1 MATRIFP
8 SRPRHYHICKAELI
22 KSGSPFFQR
31 LLQLIDDATDVIHI
45 QTYIFGDDETGHSV
59 AAALKRAAA
68 RGVRVFLLADGYASD
83 LSKSFIREMRSSG
96 IRFRY
101 FEPIFRSSHF
111 YFGRRL
117 HHKVIVIDGEKALV
131 GGINLADRYNDMPTE
146 RAWMDMALEV
156 NGSVALELQQICVE
170 LWRKKTISTLLKR
183 KAPALMHEAQAKADD
198 CLVRVRR
205 NDWVMAKEQI
215 WRSYAGLFRRSEQ
228 EIIIMC
234 SYFLP
239 GRVYQKILK
248 KAVERGV
255 KVKVIL
261 AGQSDVKIAK
271 NAERYL
277 YRWMLRNGVQVYEF
291 QPTVLHAKVAVIDG
305 LWLTVGSYN
314 INDISAYA
322 SIELNLEVR
331 DARLGKELRT
341 TLNDI
346 IAKDCIAITKEK
358 AVHLFSWAH
367 IKQLLSFYFIR
378 VVLKMTTFY
387 FKRHE

>member
-8 SRPRHYHICKAELI
+8 SRQKHYHLCKAQLI
-22 KSGSPFFQR
+22 RSGKPFFQR
-31 LLQLIDDATDVIHI
+31 LIQLIDEAASIIHI

-59 AAALKRAAA
+59 AEALKRATA
-68 RGVRVFLLADGYASD
+68 RGVHVFLLADGYASN
-83 LSKSFIREMRSSG
+83 LSKPFIQELRNAG

-101 FEPIFRSSHF
+101 FEPIFRSAHF

-117 HHKVIVIDGEKALV
+117 HHKVVVIDGKKALV
-131 GGINLADRYNDMPTE
+131 GGINLADRYNDMPAE
-146 RAWMDMALEV
+146 QAWMDMALEV
-156 NGSVALELQQICVE
+156 NGSVALELQQVCVE
-170 LWRKKTISTLLKR
+170 LWRKKTISTLIRRNVPKLV
-183 KAPALMHEAQAKADD
+183 HEGQARTED
-198 CLVRVRR
+198 CLVRIRR

-215 WRSYAGLFRRSEQ
+215 WRSYAGLFRRSQE

-248 KAVERGV
+248 RAVERGV
-255 KVKVIL
+255 QVKVIL

-271 NAERYL
+271 HAERYL
-277 YRWMLRNGVQVYEF
+277 YRWMLRNGVQVYEY

-331 DARLGKELRT
+331 DALLGKELKT
-341 TLNDI
+341 TLEDI
-346 IAKDCIAITKEK
+346 IAKDCIHITKEK
-358 AVHLFSWAH
+358 AVGLFSWAH
-367 IKQLLSFYFIR
+367 FKQLLSFYFIR
-378 VVLKMTTFY
+378 FILKLTTFY
-387 FKRHE
+387 FKQQD